1 MYKSIYCILLTSGL
15 LSACMQQ
22 VGSYNSAEH
31 SGLVSVRPYPQPNG
45 VCQILGESPA
55 TVDYLDHSAI
65 LIGCPDH
72 DLGAIED
79 RKTEGAKIVGKVNS
93 WTLLQLPEQQN

>member
-1 MYKSIYCILLTSGL
+1 
-15 LSACMQQ
+15 MQQ
-22 VGSYNSAEH
+22 VGSYNSAED
-31 SGLVSVRPYPQPNG
+31 SGLVSVRPYPQPNA

-65 LIGCPDH
+65 LLCCPDH

-79 RKTEGAKIVGKVNS
+79 RKTEGAKIVGKFNS
-93 WTLLQLPEQQN
+93 WTLLRIPERQN

>member
-1 MYKSIYCILLTSGL
+1 MYKYIYGILLIPSL

-22 VGSYNSAEH
+22 VGNYTSPED
-31 SGLVSVRPYPQPNG
+31 SGLVSIRPYPEFND

-65 LIGCPDH
+65 SIGCPDH

-79 RKTEGAKIVGKVNS
+79 RKTEGAKIFGKVNS
-93 WTLLQLPEQQN
+93 WTLLQIPEQQN

>member
-22 VGSYNSAEH
+22 VGSYKSAED
-31 SGLVSVRPYPQPNG
+31 SGLVSVQPYPQPNG

-65 LIGCPDH
+65 STGCPDH

-93 WTLLQLPEQQN
+93 WTLLQIPEQQN

>member
-1 MYKSIYCILLTSGL
+1 
-15 LSACMQQ
+15 MQQ
-22 VGSYNSAEH
+22 VGSYKSAED
-31 SGLVSVRPYPQPNG
+31 SGLVSVRPYPKPNG

-79 RKTEGAKIVGKVNS
+79 RKNEGAKIVGRVNS
-93 WTLLQLPEQQN
+93 WTLLQMPEQQN

>member
-1 MYKSIYCILLTSGL
+1 MITKQRQSILDQDPTF
-15 LSACMQQ
+15 
-22 VGSYNSAEH
+22 AETCF
-31 SGLVSVRPYPQPNG
+31 
-45 VCQILGESPA
+45 CQILGESPA

-65 LIGCPDH
+65 SIGCPDH

-93 WTLLQLPEQQN
+93 WTLLQIPEQQN

>member
-1 MYKSIYCILLTSGL
+1 
-15 LSACMQQ
+15 MQQ
-22 VGSYNSAEH
+22 VGSYKSAED
-31 SGLVSVRPYPQPNG
+31 SGLVSVQPYPQPNG

-65 LIGCPDH
+65 SIGCPDH

-79 RKTEGAKIVGKVNS
+79 RKTEGAKIVGKLIAGRFFKSQNS
-93 WTLLQLPEQQN
+93 KTNQILRTVILES